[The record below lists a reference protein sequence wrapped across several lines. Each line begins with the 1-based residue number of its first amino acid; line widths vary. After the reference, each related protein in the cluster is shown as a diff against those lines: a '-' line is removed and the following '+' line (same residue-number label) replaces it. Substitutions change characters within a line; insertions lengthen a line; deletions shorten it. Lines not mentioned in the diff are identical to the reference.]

1 MMSIKS
7 AFYSLG
13 ATENDITAR
22 PPCIGLMFAQR
33 SSSTKHWYNA
43 VQFFS
48 KLTAIQFIRAT
59 ERVKRKVVEGGFG
72 AQSIERTSSAAQSSG

>member
-1 MMSIKS
+1 MHRFNVRATQFVNK
-7 AFYSLG
+7 ALG
-13 ATENDITAR
+13 
-22 PPCIGLMFAQR
+22 
-33 SSSTKHWYNA
+33 YNA

-72 AQSIERTSSAAQSSG
+72 AQSIEHISSAAQSSG